1 MRRRHIRWIGSAWIG
16 SAAAGLLLAS
26 AATPAAAA
34 PAAAAPVTTTLRAV
48 QLATR
53 GYGGGVSAVNPRGQV
68 VGVVADGQGN
78 SDPVLWS
85 RYDTATP
92 VGVPRTNAKAINN
105 RGDVLGEDCLWIAGD
120 TTVLEHPD
128 GKAWA
133 EDVNDRRQITGELEP
148 TEGGLLRG
156 FRWQAGVFTEIVGP
170 PGMSV
175 WPTAIN
181 ERGDVSGLLQ
191 NDAGTE
197 RIGFLWRDG
206 VLTEL
211 PAPDG
216 GGWVEPTAMND
227 RGHVVGSFTPAGAS
241 VTHPFRWAGG
251 RMTDLLAGRADA
263 GHAYDVNNAGLVV
276 GDAGGRP
283 AAWSSG
289 RTVDIGTPG
298 RTGTARDVDEG
309 GVIVGESASP
319 SDNRVFRLRGGRTVF
334 SAEYPADTRLD
345 VTGVD
350 ARGRVAGTVI
360 TVDYDATPVVWR
372 D

>member
-1 MRRRHIRWIGSAWIG
+1 VVVRANHGGDSHETTTHPLDRERLDRQRRRG
-16 SAAAGLLLAS
+16 
-26 AATPAAAA
+26 PAARVRRDTGRRRTRRRADHDHPARGAA
-34 PAAAAPVTTTLRAV
+34 RHPRVRW
-48 QLATR
+48 R
-53 GYGGGVSAVNPRGQV
+53 GVRGQPARP
-68 VGVVADGQGN
+68 GRRRRRRWPGQQRPGALVA
-78 SDPVLWS
+78 V
-85 RYDTATP
+85 RH
-92 VGVPRTNAKAINN
+92 
-105 RGDVLGEDCLWIAGD
+105 GD

-227 RGHVVGSFTPAGAS
+227 RGHVVGSFTPAGSS

-289 RTVDIGTPG
+289 RTIDIGTPG

-334 SAEYPADTRLD
+334 SAAYPADTRLD

-350 ARGRVAGTVI
+350 ARGRVAGTVV